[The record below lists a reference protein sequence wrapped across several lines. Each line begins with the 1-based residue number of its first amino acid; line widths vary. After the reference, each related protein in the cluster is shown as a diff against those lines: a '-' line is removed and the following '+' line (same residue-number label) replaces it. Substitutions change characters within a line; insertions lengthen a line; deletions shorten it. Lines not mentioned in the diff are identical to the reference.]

1 MKSLVPI
8 LAAALALAS
17 CGSGSE
23 PKANSKPVPMV
34 VRPVGPP
41 PPTETRTAFVRM
53 PAVPGR
59 PAAGYFDLR
68 IEGDR
73 GALVSVDS
81 PNAGRIEL
89 HETMSSGNMTSMRPL
104 ERIPVRD
111 GEMLS
116 FRPGGRHLMLF
127 DLDRTLVAGDQVILL
142 LEFERG
148 NPVGIAARLVPTGSD
163 VGH

>member
-1 MKSLVPI
+1 MRRLVPI

-23 PKANSKPVPMV
+23 PTANSEHVPMV
-34 VRPVGPP
+34 RRPVAPP
-41 PPTETRTAFVRM
+41 PPAETRTAVVRM

-59 PAAGYFDLR
+59 PAAGYFELR
-68 IEGDR
+68 IRGDR

-81 PNAGRIEL
+81 PHAGRIEL
-89 HETMSSGNMTSMRPL
+89 HETMSSGNMSSMRPL

-116 FRPGGRHLMLF
+116 FRRGGRHLMLF
-127 DLDRTLVAGDQVILL
+127 DLDRNLAPGDQVILL

-148 NPVGIAARLVPTGSD
+148 TPVGISATLMPTGSD

>member
-1 MKSLVPI
+1 MKRLVPI

-23 PKANSKPVPMV
+23 PTAKSEALPPV
-34 VRPVGPP
+34 VRPVGPAP
-41 PPTETRTAFVRM
+41 SPETRTAMVRM

-59 PAAGYFDLR
+59 PAAGYFRLR
-68 IEGDR
+68 IRGDR
-73 GALVSVDS
+73 GALISVDS
-81 PNAGRIEL
+81 PHAGRIEI
-89 HETMSSGNMTSMRPL
+89 HETMSSGNMSAMRPL
-104 ERIPVRD
+104 GRIPVRD

-127 DLDRTLVAGDQVILL
+127 DLDRRLAAGDQVILL

-148 NPVGIAARLVPTGSD
+148 APVGIAARLVPPGSD